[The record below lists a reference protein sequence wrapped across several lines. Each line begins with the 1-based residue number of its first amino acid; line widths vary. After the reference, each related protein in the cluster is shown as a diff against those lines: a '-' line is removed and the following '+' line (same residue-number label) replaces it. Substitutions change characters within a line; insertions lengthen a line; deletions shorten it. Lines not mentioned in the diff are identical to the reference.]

1 MAWNETGRLLAVG
14 EAKTLQAQYPDAE
27 RIDAGDATV
36 IPGLIDAH
44 GHLMGLCYALMHADL
59 VGAPAKADVVAR
71 LREYANTLP
80 EGPRLAG
87 HGWDTNDRS
96 TQRREGKERVAT

>member
-44 GHLMGLCYALMHADL
+44 GHLMGLGYARSEEHTSELQSLM
-59 VGAPAKADVVAR
+59 R
-71 LREYANTLP
+71 LSYAVFCLKKTKHLNRPTHTTAISHLTYSNM
-80 EGPRLAG
+80 RT
-87 HGWDTNDRS
+87 HT
-96 TQRREGKERVAT
+96 TYT